1 LQLNNLSA
9 VRTQQ
14 QQLEHNL
21 EKKWTE
27 AYTLHRQKARI
38 ESRRSSALP
47 RRSSNGTTGTNGM
60 SGTNGSAHE
69 ARASLDRGDE
79 REIKGVSA
87 DEDSDD
93 DDLGFPDE
101 ELDTV
106 SRSEPSSGRPSLDE
120 SQASVRKQP
129 SNGSGASSTRPSIDE
144 ARPEIAPGESGVVL
158 PAAMWAVLNECKA
171 KEPIGKGFEGLRDY
185 LSQTYEDVVGSIVE
199 NIQVGR
205 PISRAP
211 VKESLLSLR
220 FEGRIPKLES

>member
-1 LQLNNLSA
+1 VQLNNLSA

-21 EKKWTE
+21 EKRWTE

-47 RRSSNGTTGTNGM
+47 LEKRRSSNGTNGTSKSSGT
-60 SGTNGSAHE
+60 SGTNGIANG

-79 REIKGVSA
+79 SEMKGVSA

-120 SQASVRKQP
+120 SQASVRKHP
-129 SNGSGASSTRPSIDE
+129 SHGSRASSTRPSIDE
-144 ARPEIAPGESGVVL
+144 ARPEIATGESGVVL
-158 PAAMWAVLNECKA
+158 PGAMWAVLNEGKA
-171 KEPIGKGFEGLRDY
+171 DEPIGKGFEGLRDY

-205 PISRAP
+205 LIL
-211 VKESLLSLR
+211 VLM
-220 FEGRIPKLES
+220 